1 MIINDLKKKYGLS
14 KVYDAAIRNQ
24 IDLVPRLG
32 NRDLKDA
39 FVWFKSPEGE
49 EFWNY
54 INNGDF
60 HNPYR
65 LIPDLFDEKPLEVT
79 VAQVHQAAKHLSSML
94 KNDNSFDYY
103 DDMISD
109 NVFYDAGI
117 ELNSDEV
124 ILESLVL
131 VDADGEEL
139 KCPNWVK
146 SVFENEI
153 NT

>member
-60 HNPYR
+60 HNAYGI
-65 LIPDLFDEKPLEVT
+65 IPDLFDEAP
-79 VAQVHQAAKHLSSML
+79 SSDRGSSASGG
-94 KNDNSFDYY
+94 KTF
-103 DDMISD
+103 
-109 NVFYDAGI
+109 
-117 ELNSDEV
+117 ELN
-124 ILESLVL
+124 
-131 VDADGEEL
+131 A
-139 KCPNWVK
+139 KK
-146 SVFENEI
+146 
-153 NT
+153 